1 MTEIESDARTTVA
14 DDCTAGG
21 AGGGDAAG
29 QNAGAIASVQ
39 TDEAPAQ
46 SAAATQSHPIGFGHA
61 LAHARERLGVSVADM
76 AARLRLHPRQVAA
89 LEDEQLASLPEAPFV
104 RGFVRNYAKELQ
116 IDPAPLLADLAAR
129 LPSPRSLGDPLPE
142 AGTSRANTRRPG
154 VDGRSRIAVIGGAVI
169 ALVVLGLIGWL
180 TSVGAPTVA
189 STAAPISDPAVNS
202 RSADSAPAPSA
213 APSGASEAGAVPTP
227 VAPSNS
233 GDASST
239 DAPVMTPGVSPQDST
254 RSQAPAEAV
263 VPVSFSG
270 VRLQIGDRPSWIEVT
285 QADGAVI
292 LSGLHEPGTE
302 RRLAPVRPPLRLVIG
317 NSSAVRL
324 EYRGKVIDLK
334 AHARA
339 DDLARLTLE

>member
-1 MTEIESDARTTVA
+1 MTELESDVRTTVP
-14 DDCTAGG
+14 DDRAPDG
-21 AGGGDAAG
+21 AGGDVAA
-29 QNAGAIASVQ
+29 QKAGASASGQ
-39 TDEAPAQ
+39 TDEVPAQ
-46 SAAATQSHPIGFGHA
+46 SAAGAQSDPIGFGLT
-61 LAHARERLGVSVADM
+61 LAQARERLGVSVADM

-89 LEDEQLASLPEAPFV
+89 LEEEQLASLPEAPFV

-116 IDPAPLLADLAAR
+116 IDPAPLLADLATR
-129 LPSPRSLGDPLPE
+129 LPTAASLGEPLP
-142 AGTSRANTRRPG
+142 AARTSRANMRRAG
-154 VDGRSRIAVIGGAVI
+154 AEGKSRITVIGGAVI

-189 STAAPISDPAVNS
+189 STAASISDPAVNP
-202 RSADSAPAPSA
+202 RSADPAPARSA
-213 APSGASEAGAVPTP
+213 APGGASDAVAAPAP

-233 GDASST
+233 GVAPTT
-239 DAPVMTPGVSPQDST
+239 DVPVMTPSVLPQES
-254 RSQAPAEAV
+254 SQAQAPTVAV
-263 VPVSFSG
+263 APVSFTG
-270 VRLQIGDRPSWIEVT
+270 VRLLIGDRPSWIEVT

-324 EYRGKVIDLK
+324 EYRGKAIDLK
-334 AHARA
+334 AYARA